1 MTRNLLNYSTRF
13 LMITILCFLSIGLAF
28 AQAGTGG
35 ITGLVSDSTGA
46 VIPSAPVKAV
56 NTETGAELN
65 TTASEDGFYK
75 FTLLKPGK
83 YAVSVKS
90 GSFAEQKL
98 EVEVQVG
105 RTTDANFTLGASGVS
120 ATVEVTAEGVQT
132 TSSNFDAVQS
142 EQAIQN
148 LPINGRRFQ
157 DFVTLTPSAQ
167 IDPSR
172 GQISLSGQRGINGN
186 VNVDGVDFNQPFFGG
201 IRGGERSNQSF
212 SLPQESIR
220 EFQVVAAGYNAEFGR
235 STGGIVNAVT
245 KSGTNNLRGSAFY
258 LLRPQKLAR
267 ANSFANALADQR
279 LNALGLEATLAPTQ
293 QQFGG
298 SIGGPIVKDK
308 LFYFGSYEQQR
319 FRAPRQVLFANL
331 IGVTPSTSQT
341 DVFNFYRGQEVQYKQ
356 TNDAYAGVGKIDWNL
371 TDSNRLSVRY
381 NWSKNNALN
390 GVATGET
397 ALDPTTNNSL
407 STNGTEKDQN
417 NIVVGQF
424 VSNLAPSVINEARFQ
439 FAKEKRPRI
448 SNANIANINT
458 AIGVYGTRNFLPTT
472 EVDKRTQ
479 VADSLTFIT
488 GNHTFKFGGEF
499 SNIYANQ
506 AFGFNQFGVYT
517 FAGLTSVSNSTVGG
531 VANSDIG
538 TPGLLQAI
546 ATQRY
551 SYVASSTATVATL
564 PYLGR
569 FDTTTARY
577 NQQVGNLQ
585 AAYTVKELSFFAQDA
600 WRVSPNL
607 TINYGLRWEKQYN
620 PTAEANNSTVLNLIK
635 NTAFPLLGGKGI
647 DPANISDSPNQW
659 GPRLGFAWDP
669 KADGKTV
676 IRGFAGEYYA
686 RTPLIGLAAPF
697 NNFRDPA
704 GDLSVTIGST
714 AAPTATTASNFDFAG
729 FFAANPNY
737 AAVTGLTAAQCATA
751 GAASASTTLYNTCAP
766 NTVYRQFAILGINL
780 NSSSLSGLPTL
791 TPAQLQL
798 VGDKIRA
805 STANA
810 PASLGIYQN
819 ANFVGIV
826 PNYRNPQSFQFGF
839 GFEHEWFKDIVVGID
854 YSQVNTSHLQRNT
867 DINLPS
873 PTGVDATS
881 GRVLVNRALR
891 PLTNIGTIQLRDSS
905 ARSQYRG
912 LTFRGNVNKKWGRIN
927 AFYTL
932 SKSLSD
938 DDNERDAGGVLYDN
952 PYDLRTEYYLSR
964 LDRRHQFVANPLFF
978 LPHGFE
984 VSSAIRIRAGSP
996 INSAVGS
1003 DLNGDGNTNERPILV
1018 PGVELKRNYFYNK
1031 PLTDIDLRVQKGFSF
1046 AENRRI
1052 VFSAEFFNIL
1062 NLSNTQFAGSAT
1074 TNYCN
1079 NTLASCGLSG
1089 ITNINF
1095 LNLIQQTT
1103 TATNFGKLN
1112 LAGTNP
1118 GSQVFQMQLGARFQF

>member
-1 MTRNLLNYSTRF
+1 MTRNLFNYSTRF
-13 LMITILCFLSIGLAF
+13 LMLTVLCLMSIGFVF

-35 ITGLVSDSTGA
+35 ITGVVSDSTGA
-46 VIPSAPVKAV
+46 VVPNAPVKAV
-56 NTETGAELN
+56 NTGTGAELN
-65 TTASEDGFYK
+65 VTASEDGIYK
-75 FTLLKPGK
+75 FTLLQPGK
-83 YAVSVKS
+83 YAVSVKT

-98 EVEVQVG
+98 DVEVQVG
-105 RTTDANFTLGASGVS
+105 RTTDANFTLGAANVS

-132 TSSNFDAVQS
+132 TSSNFDAVQN
-142 EQAIQN
+142 EKAIQN

-157 DFVTLTPSAQ
+157 DFVTLTPAAQ
-167 IDPSR
+167 VDPSR

-245 KSGTNNLRGSAFY
+245 KSGTNDLHGSAFY

-319 FRAPRQVLFANL
+319 FRAPRQVLYANL
-331 IGVTPSTSQT
+331 IGLTATTSQT
-341 DVFNFYRGQEVQYKQ
+341 EAFNFYRGQESQYTQ
-356 TNDAYAGVGKIDWNL
+356 TNDAYAAVGKIDWNAN
-371 TDSNRLSVRY
+371 DSNRLSVRY

-390 GVATGET
+390 AVATGET

-417 NIVVGQF
+417 NIVVAQF
-424 VSNLAPSVINEARFQ
+424 VSNLSPSLINEARFQ
-439 FAKEKRPRI
+439 YAYEKRPRI
-448 SNANIANINT
+448 SNANISNINT
-458 AIGVYGTRNFLPTT
+458 SIGIYGTRNFLPTT
-472 EVDKRTQ
+472 QFDRRTQ
-479 VADSLTFIT
+479 FADSLTYIT
-488 GNHTFKFGGEF
+488 GNHTLKFGGEF

-506 AFGFNQFGVYT
+506 TFGFNQFGVYT
-517 FAGLTSVSNSTVGG
+517 FAGLT
-531 VANSDIG
+531 
-538 TPGLLQAI
+538 
-546 ATQRY
+546 AT
-551 SYVASSTATVATL
+551 AGILDALSSTRSGT
-564 PYLGR
+564 YLGR

-585 AAYTVKELSFFAQDA
+585 AAYTVKELSFYAQDA

-620 PTAEANNSTVLNLIK
+620 PAAEANNTTVINLIK

-669 KADGKTV
+669 KANGKTV
-676 IRGFAGEYYA
+676 IRGFVGEYYA
-686 RTPLIGLAAPF
+686 RTPLISLAAPF

-714 AAPTATTASNFDFAG
+714 AYSGTAPTATTASNFDFAG
-729 FFAANPNY
+729 FFAANPSY
-737 AAVTGLTAAQCATA
+737 ATVTGLTSAQCATA

-766 NTVYRQFAILGINL
+766 NTVYRQLAILGVNL
-780 NSSSLSGLPTL
+780 NSSALTGLPTI
-791 TPAQLQL
+791 TPAQLQTI
-798 VGDKIRA
+798 GDRLRA
-805 STANA
+805 STVGA

-826 PNYRNPQSFQFGF
+826 PEYKNPQSFQFGF
-839 GFEHEWFKDIVVGID
+839 GFEHEWFKDIVIGVD
-854 YSQVNTSHLQRNT
+854 YSQINTSHLQRNI

-873 PTGVDATS
+873 PTGVDATT
-881 GRVLVNRALR
+881 GRVLVNRATR

-912 LTFRGNVNKKWGRIN
+912 LTFRGNIVKKWGRIN

-952 PYDLRTEYYLSR
+952 PYNLSTEYYLSR

-978 LPHGFE
+978 LPLGFE

-1003 DLNGDGNTNERPILV
+1003 DLNGDGNTNERPIIV

-1031 PLTDIDLRVQKGFSF
+1031 PITDIDLRVQKGFNFS
-1046 AENRRI
+1046 EKRRI
-1052 VFSAEFFNIL
+1052 IFSAEFFNIL

-1074 TNYCN
+1074 TNYCS
-1079 NTLASCGLSG
+1079 NTLANCGLSG